1 MTPPDSTSV
10 AHSANLERRIGLR
23 SAVLFNMLEMI
34 GVGPFITLPLIIA
47 AAGYRLS
54 VWAWVLGAV
63 IAIADGLVWA
73 ELGAAFPRAGGSYA
87 FIQEIYGPKGPGN
100 WLSFLYVWQVGFTA
114 PLSIA
119 SGCIGLSGFLAFFW
133 PNLDSAPI
141 AALPALHYSNFAAAA
156 ACLLVTALLYRNL
169 TSITRLAWVLFA
181 GVIAALTG
189 VIVSGFAHAAAT
201 GGWHMPQAPALSTAL
216 SLGGLA
222 QATLLATYCYW
233 GYYNVTFL
241 GGEVR
246 QPERTIPRSIILS
259 ILFVAAFYV
268 LMNLAALPSV
278 HEALEYAIDVSLG
291 NATVRMQLVADIA
304 SSAFG
309 RWAGYL
315 IAALII
321 WTAFASVFSLLLGYS
336 RVPYAAARDG
346 NYFRFLAAVHPRHGI
361 PHRSLV
367 ALGLFG
373 AFFCFF
379 SLAQVI
385 TMLVITR
392 ILLQFSLQQFGVILL
407 RIRRPDLPRPFR
419 IPLYPLPPLVAM
431 AAFAFMLFDPRRAHA
446 KGGSGLFELY
456 GAIAIAISGTL
467 IYLFRARRLAQW
479 PFASA
484 QPE

>member
-1 MTPPDSTSV
+1 MIDSSSN
-10 AHSANLERRIGLR
+10 SATLERRIGLR

-34 GVGPFITLPLIIA
+34 GVGPFITLPLVIA
-47 AAGYRLS
+47 AAGFRLS

-87 FIQEIYGPKGPGN
+87 FLQEIYGPKGPGN

-141 AALPALHYSNFAAAA
+141 AALPALYYSNFAAAA

-201 GGWHMPQAPALSTAL
+201 GGWHMPAAPALSAAL
-216 SLGGLA
+216 GFGGLA

-241 GGEVR
+241 GAEVR
-246 QPERTIPRSIILS
+246 QPEHTIPRSIILS

-268 LMNLAALPSV
+268 LMNLAVLPSL
-278 HEALEYAIDVSLG
+278 HEAASHAAQSAALRV
-291 NATVRMQLVADIA
+291 QLVADIA

-315 IAALII
+315 IAALIV

-346 NYFRFLAAVHPRHGI
+346 NYFRFLGAVHPKHGI

-367 ALGLFG
+367 ALGLVG

-392 ILLQFSLQQFGVILL
+392 ILLQFSLQQIGVILL

-431 AAFAFMLFDPRRAHA
+431 AGFAFMLFDPRRAHA

-456 GAIAIAISGTL
+456 GAIAIAISGTA
-467 IYLFRARRLAQW
+467 IYLFRAHRLRQW
-479 PFASA
+479 PFANS
-484 QPE
+484 QPN